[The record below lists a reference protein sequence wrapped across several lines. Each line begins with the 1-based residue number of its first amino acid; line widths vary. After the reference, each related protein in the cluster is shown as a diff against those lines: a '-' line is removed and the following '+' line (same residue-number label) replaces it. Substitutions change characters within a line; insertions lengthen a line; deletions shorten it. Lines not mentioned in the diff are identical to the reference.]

1 METDLIKTFLEIVSC
16 KSFIG
21 AAQRLNIA
29 QTTVSARIRT
39 LEERLGRRLFVRNK
53 GGTTLTAA
61 GEQLLRNAPDFLQL
75 WQRMQRQVAMPKGH
89 SAFLTIGG
97 EVNLWQPIVPD
108 WAQLIRNTRADIALR
123 VHIDVRED
131 LINSIAAGLVD
142 AAVMHAPPHR
152 PGLKIDL
159 LLDEKLVL
167 VTTDPDSD
175 PLDEFTFVGVD
186 WGPEFTQDFDA
197 SFPDAQAPGLSANLG
212 PLAVQYVLRSGGSGY
227 FRWRTVEPHVVAGR
241 LHLVRGA
248 PQFSYPIHA
257 VSCTASD
264 QALLSPVLD
273 CLHQAITVRA

>member
-1 METDLIKTFLEIVSC
+1 MDTELIKTFLEIVSC
-16 KSFIG
+16 KSFVG

-39 LEERLGRRLFVRNK
+39 LEERLGRRLFVRHK

-61 GEQLLRNAPDFLQL
+61 GEQLLRNAPDFVQL
-75 WQRMQRQVAMPKGH
+75 WQRMQRQVAMPQGH

-97 EVNLWQPIVPD
+97 EVNLWQPILPD
-108 WAQLIRNTRADIALR
+108 WTRLVRQTRPDIALR
-123 VHIDVRED
+123 VHVDVRED
-131 LINSIAAGLVD
+131 LINAIAAGLVD
-142 AAVMHAPPHR
+142 AAVMYAPPPR
-152 PGLKIDL
+152 PGLKIEL

-167 VTTDPDSD
+167 VTTDPDAD

-197 SFPDAQAPGLSANLG
+197 SFPQAQAPGLSANLG
-212 PLAVQYVLRSGGSGY
+212 PLAVQYILQSGGSGY
-227 FRWRTVEPHVVAGR
+227 FRWRTVAPHIAAGR
-241 LHLVRGA
+241 LHAVRDA

-264 QALLSPVLD
+264 QTLVAPVID
-273 CLHQAITVRA
+273 CLHRAIAERA